1 MPKSIDDETRE
12 ILLSFIAEGYERL
25 DDSEA
30 QLAKLDDGDNTA
42 RLNSIFRLFH
52 SVKGSAGY
60 LGLEN
65 IKKLTHEAETLL
77 DVFLKEGVGIT
88 QDSIDVVYSTVDVLR
103 SLIGITEREYTDE
116 PGEKEAADQT
126 VKITAM
132 IRELRATKISGSKE
146 RDGST
151 VGIKNANAAQE
162 SQSSAHEISPAPD
175 SGNAPERAQNTIPNE
190 IELTELVTRDMAQ
203 RFIGEC
209 ADLLDRVERIALA
222 IAPKEIAT
230 EAINDIFRAI
240 HTIKG
245 NSGFFGYAY
254 LESSCMEFESVLD
267 EARKKNAPVGEAF
280 VNSVIGRVDRVRAS
294 LSSVVIHDGSD
305 GNGLSADSRGG
316 SKDAYDAQA
325 NAKEAA
331 TATKPDEPYK
341 PLGEI
346 LVDMGAVGN
355 ETIRDALNE
364 QERPLGEI
372 LLQKGV
378 VSPEHIEEA
387 LKIQKTQAQAGGDEP
402 RELVRK
408 EIRVDTA
415 KLDKLFELVGE
426 LITAESMVINCPD
439 LAGLKLDNFTKSFA
453 SLNKISREIQETTMM
468 IRMIP
473 LDGLFQ
479 KMTRLVRDLSRKID
493 RPVNFIVSG
502 QDTEMDKNVIEQI
515 SDPLV
520 HILRNAID
528 HGIESK
534 DRRKSVGKPETG
546 TVWLNARY
554 EGSEICISV
563 RDDGGGLDRER
574 ILAKAVSKGL
584 VSSDPATIPDSE
596 VYAFIFE
603 PGFSTAEVVSDVSG
617 RGVGL
622 DVVKKNLERIR
633 GRIDIK
639 TNAGQGTEFIL
650 RIPLTMA
657 IIDGITVRVGRNMY
671 SLPLNDIIEFL
682 KISPAQITQAKH
694 SEATV
699 NLRKEFLPLIKLGNV
714 FNVADAI
721 MNPTDGIVIAVQ
733 NNGKKACLLID
744 EVIGNQQIVVKSL
757 SEYLGKVEGI
767 SGCSILGDGGVSFII
782 DTGKLLSLKLA

>member
-12 ILLSFIAEGYERL
+12 ILLSFISEGYERL

-30 QLAKLDDGDNTA
+30 QLAKLGDGDDTG
-42 RLNSIFRLFH
+42 RLNSVFRLFH

-65 IKKLTHEAETLL
+65 IKRLTHEAETLL
-77 DVFLKEGVGIT
+77 DVFLKEKIPAT
-88 QDSIDVVYSTVDVLR
+88 QDALDVVYATIDVLR
-103 SLIGITEREYTDE
+103 NLIGITEREFSDE
-116 PGEKEAADQT
+116 TGAKESSEQT
-126 VKITAM
+126 TKITAM
-132 IRELRATKISGSKE
+132 IAKLRADKSGE
-146 RDGST
+146 DR
-151 VGIKNANAAQE
+151 VRE
-162 SQSSAHEISPAPD
+162 SQKGNPPTKEAGEI
-175 SGNAPERAQNTIPNE
+175 PEDPCDTMPNE
-190 IELTELVTRDMAQ
+190 ISLTDLVTRDMAQ
-203 RFIGEC
+203 RFVGEC
-209 ADLLDRVERIALA
+209 ADLIDHAEKTALA
-222 IAPKEIAT
+222 INPREPST
-230 EAINDIFRAI
+230 EGIHDIFRAI

-245 NSGFFGYAY
+245 NSGFFGYAC
-254 LESSCMEFESVLD
+254 LESVCMQFESVLD
-267 EARKKNAPVGEAF
+267 EARKRTDPCGEAF
-280 VNSVIGRVDRVRAS
+280 VNMVIHEIDRIRAHLSTVIIREKGSAS
-294 LSSVVIHDGSD
+294 LQSAADASTSTCVSGESLIA
-305 GNGLSADSRGG
+305 SADGETDKQAG
-316 SKDAYDAQA
+316 SS
-325 NAKEAA
+325 
-331 TATKPDEPYK
+331 YK

-346 LVDMGAVGN
+346 LVDMGAVAN
-355 ETIRDALNE
+355 ETIREALSE
-364 QERPLGEI
+364 QERPIGEI

-387 LKIQKTQAQAGGDEP
+387 LKIQKTQGAVAGETP
-402 RELVRK
+402 KEVIRK

-426 LITAESMVINCPD
+426 LITAESMVINNPD
-439 LAGLKLDNFTKSFA
+439 LAGLKLDNFSKAFG

-534 DRRKSVGKPETG
+534 ERRKATGKPETG
-546 TVWLNARY
+546 SVWLNARY

-563 RDDGGGLDRER
+563 RDDGGGLNRDK
-574 ILAKAVSKGL
+574 ILAKAMSKGM
-584 VSSDPATIPDSE
+584 VTGDPALISDAD
-596 VYAFIFE
+596 VNAFIFE
-603 PGFSTAEVVSDVSG
+603 PGFSTAEIVSDVSG

-633 GRIDIK
+633 GRIEINS
-639 TNAGQGTEFIL
+639 TFGQGTEFIL

-657 IIDGITVRVGRNMY
+657 IIDGITVRVGVNKY

-682 KISPAQITQAKH
+682 KITPEQITQAEK

-699 NLRKEFLPLIKLGNV
+699 NIRKEFLPLIKLGNV
-714 FNVADAI
+714 FNIADAI
-721 MNPTDGIVIAVQ
+721 VDPTEGIVIAVH

-757 SEYLGKVEGI
+757 SEYLGKVDGI

>member
-1 MPKSIDDETRE
+1 MPNELDDETKE

-30 QLAKLDDGDNTA
+30 QLSKLGDGDNTPQ
-42 RLNSIFRLFH
+42 LNSVFRLFH

-60 LGLEN
+60 LGLDN
-65 IKKLTHEAETLL
+65 IKILTHEAETLL
-77 DVFLKEGVGIT
+77 DVFLKEKIAVT
-88 QDSIDVVYSTVDVLR
+88 QEALDVVYETIDALR
-103 SLIGITEREYTDE
+103 KLIALTERELSDE
-116 PGEKEAADQT
+116 NGAKEAKGQT
-126 VKITAM
+126 EKISAM
-132 IRELRATKISGSKE
+132 IALLRNETKK
-146 RDGST
+146 T
-151 VGIKNANAAQE
+151 
-162 SQSSAHEISPAPD
+162 SPATDDRKENTVTSCGVSGTSPD
-175 SGNAPERAQNTIPNE
+175 DAKEIIPNE
-190 IELTELVTRDMAQ
+190 IILSELVTRDMVH
-203 RFIGEC
+203 RFLGEC
-209 ADLLDRVERIALA
+209 ADLVDRTEKISLA
-222 IAPKEIAT
+222 MNPRETSTEEIH
-230 EAINDIFRAI
+230 DMFRAI

-245 NSGFFGYAY
+245 NSGFFGYSY
-254 LESSCMEFESVLD
+254 LESACMRLETVLD
-267 EARKKNAPVGEAF
+267 EARQSAQPCGEAF
-280 VNSVIGRVDRVRAS
+280 VNSVIHAIDQIRAS
-294 LSSVVIHDGSD
+294 LLSVVILESPSTDRNLSVSD
-305 GNGLSADSRGG
+305 TVPSSDAFSKQSDPSAG
-316 SKDAYDAQA
+316 
-325 NAKEAA
+325 E
-331 TATKPDEPYK
+331 YK

-346 LVDMGAVGN
+346 LIDMGAVAN
-355 ETIRDALNE
+355 ETIREALSE

-372 LLQKGV
+372 LLQKGA
-378 VSPEHIEEA
+378 VSHEHIEEA
-387 LKIQKTQAQAGGDEP
+387 LKIQKTQNAISGDANK
-402 RELVRK
+402 ELVRK

-426 LITAESMVINCPD
+426 LITAESMVINSGD
-439 LAGLKLDNFTKSFA
+439 LAGLKLDNFSKSFA

-479 KMTRLVRDLSRKID
+479 KMTRLVRDLSRKFD
-493 RPVNFIVSG
+493 RPVNLTVSG

-534 DRRKSVGKPETG
+534 ETRKARGKPETG
-546 TVWLNARY
+546 SVFLNAQY

-563 RDDGGGLDRER
+563 RDDGAGLDREK

-584 VSSDPATIPDSE
+584 VTGDPAVLSDNDA
-596 VYAFIFE
+596 YAFIFE
-603 PGFSTAEVVSDVSG
+603 PGFSTAEFVSDVSG

-639 TNAGQGTEFIL
+639 TVFGQGTEFIL
-650 RIPLTMA
+650 KIPLTMA
-657 IIDGITVRVGRNMY
+657 IIDGITVRVGRNRY
-671 SLPLNDIIEFL
+671 SLPLNDIIEFF
-682 KISPAQITQAKH
+682 KVTPNQITQSEK

-699 NLRKEFLPLIKLGNV
+699 NIRKEFLPLIKLGNV
-714 FNVADAI
+714 FNVENAIFDAA
-721 MNPTDGIVIAVQ
+721 DGIVIVVQ
-733 NNGKKACLLID
+733 NNGRKACLLID

-782 DTGKLLSLKLA
+782 DTGKLLGMKLV